1 MKNMILVDLET
12 QDFDVRTGIYEV
24 ACLVI
29 EDYRVVDQLY
39 LAKKIDG
46 YTGSTRYGF
55 GHHNISRDRDSIARF
70 KAFLAK
76 YPYPLVA
83 HNAPFD
89 RKFLL
94 YYRWIDRNYPAYCSI
109 QAIKREISHL
119 RSYSLQNLIRH
130 FNIGEEVDHTAMSDT
145 MNLYK
150 LLCIVRPGTWVPLG
164 EAYNTG
170 SFTG

>member
-1 MKNMILVDLET
+1 MKNMILIDLET
-12 QDFDVRTGIYEV
+12 QNFDVRTGIYEV

-39 LAKKIDG
+39 LGKKIDG
-46 YTGSTRYGF
+46 YTGSTRYGY
-55 GHHNISRDRDSIARF
+55 GHHNICRDKECISQF
-70 KAFLAK
+70 KAFIAK

-83 HNAPFD
+83 HNATFD

-109 QAIKREISHL
+109 QAIKRKIRYL
-119 RSYSLQNLIRH
+119 PSYSLQNLIRH
-130 FNIGEEVDHTAMSDT
+130 FHIAEEVDHTAMSDT

-150 LLCIVRPGTWVPLG
+150 LLCVVKPEHWIPLSQSAKTDFSAG
-164 EAYNTG
+164 
-170 SFTG
+170 

>member
-12 QDFDVRTGIYEV
+12 QDFDVRSGIYEV

-46 YTGSTRYGF
+46 YTGSTKYGF
-55 GHHNISRDRDSIARF
+55 GHHNICRDKDSIARF
-70 KAFLAK
+70 HAFLAT

-83 HNAPFD
+83 HNASFD

-119 RSYSLQNLIRH
+119 RSYSLQNLIQH
-130 FNIGEEVDHTAMSDT
+130 FHIAEEVEHTAMSDT

-150 LLCIVRPGTWVPLG
+150 LLCKVRPGTWVPLG
-164 EAYNTG
+164 QAYNTD